1 MKNFL
6 IIIVCF
12 LFFGSC
18 QEKQKSA
25 FSLQYIEDKK
35 DLYLQ
40 FKNNTNQDII
50 FLAPNSLEF
59 GDKNY
64 KSLST
69 RGGKEGDYP
78 INVFALIQPGQSSL
92 LYQKKYD
99 SIYNEYLTEIGNG
112 DFIGDERPGDG
123 NSVFYLK
130 SKSEIKIKYNLVIK
144 SMMGLFKKSYS
155 SKFKQNYY
163 PYDKVLKGNYP
174 EGKYLRR
181 FSKLDFG
188 NANFMAQPVIEDSLV
203 LKLSEKDVTN

>member
-1 MKNFL
+1 MKNFI
-6 IIIVCF
+6 IIIVVF
-12 LFFGSC
+12 ILFGSC
-18 QEKQKSA
+18 KEKQKSA

-50 FLAPNSLEF
+50 FLVPNSLEF

-69 RGGKEGDYP
+69 RGNKEEDYP
-78 INVFALIQPGQSSL
+78 INVYALIQPDQSPL

-99 SIYNEYLTEIGNG
+99 SIYNGYLTEIGNG
-112 DFIGDERPGDG
+112 YFIGDERPSDG

-130 SKSEIKIKYNLVIK
+130 SRVEIKIKYNLVIK
-144 SMMGLFKKSYS
+144 SMMIMFKQSYS

-163 PYDKVLKGNYP
+163 PYDKALKGNYG
-174 EGKYLRR
+174 ESEYLRR
-181 FSKLDFG
+181 FSKLNFG
-188 NANFMAQPVIEDSLV
+188 KAKFVAQPVIEDTLF
-203 LKLSEKDVTN
+203 LRLSEKDVTD